1 MYIVH
6 SDVQVVFMFTERFI
20 RYIKFEKRYSPH
32 TVSAYQSDLDQF
44 ISFLNNPE
52 KKSPPPPSIITDP
65 SEITHYHI
73 RNWMVELMNQQIIA
87 RSINRKIAT
96 LRKYFKFL
104 LQEGVI
110 QINPASKINTP
121 KIPKNLPVIIEDARL
136 IQMLDENEVFSKD
149 FKGVRDKL
157 IIEMLFGTGMRLSE
171 LLGLKET
178 DINVYEDTIK
188 VLGKRNKE
196 RIIPVNKELMSLL
209 AEYLELKKN
218 QNFNNN
224 SLMLIVTDKGANAY
238 AKLIYLTVQKYLSYI
253 STQEKKSPHVLRHT
267 FATSLLNRGADLNA
281 IKELLGHANLSATQ
295 IYTHN
300 SVERLKSIYK
310 QAHPKA

>member
-1 MYIVH
+1 
-6 SDVQVVFMFTERFI
+6 MFLARFI
-20 RYIKFEKRYSPH
+20 QYIQFEKRYSPH

-44 ISFLNNPE
+44 IRFLNTPE
-52 KKSPPPPSIITDP
+52 ETITHP
-65 SEITHYHI
+65 SEITHHLI
-73 RNWMVELMNQQIIA
+73 RNWMVSMMSEGITA
-87 RSINRKIAT
+87 RSITRKIAT

-110 QINPASKINTP
+110 THNPASKINTP
-121 KIPKNLPVIIEDARL
+121 KSPKNLPVVVEDAKL
-136 IQMLDENEVFSKD
+136 TQMLDDNEVFSHD

-157 IIEMLFGTGMRLSE
+157 VLETLFGTGMRLAE
-171 LLGLKET
+171 LLGVKET
-178 DINVYEDTIK
+178 DINVYEGTVK
-188 VLGKRNKE
+188 VLGKRNKQ
-196 RIIPVNKELMSLL
+196 RLIPVNNELRLL
-209 AEYLELKKN
+209 IADYLELKKN
-218 QNFNNN
+218 QKFHNN
-224 SLMLIVTDKGANAY
+224 SLTLLVTNKGADAY
-238 AKLIYLTVQKYLSYI
+238 PKLIYLIVQKYLSHI
-253 STQEKKSPHVLRHT
+253 STQNKKSPHVLRHT

>member
-1 MYIVH
+1 
-6 SDVQVVFMFTERFI
+6 MFIDRFI

-44 ISFLNNPE
+44 IAFLNNPDKLIPAPTPE
-52 KKSPPPPSIITDP
+52 ITHP
-65 SEITHYHI
+65 TQITHYHI
-73 RNWMVELMNQQIIA
+73 RNWMVEMMNHQIIA

-110 QINPASKINTP
+110 EINPASKINTP
-121 KIPKNLPVIIEDARL
+121 KIPKNLPVIVEDVKL
-136 IQMLDENEVFSKD
+136 SQMLDENKVFSSD
-149 FKGVRDKL
+149 FKGLRDKL
-157 IIEMLFGTGMRLSE
+157 VIEMLFGTGMRLSE
-171 LLGLKET
+171 LLGVKDT
-178 DINVYEDTIK
+178 DINTYEGTIK

-196 RIIPVNKELMSLL
+196 RIIPVNHELKLL
-209 AEYLELKKN
+209 IAEYQQLKKK
-218 QNFNNN
+218 QDFFGNN
-224 SLMLIVTDKGANAY
+224 SLMLIVTDKGTNAY
-238 AKLIYLTVQKYLSYI
+238 SKLIYLIVQKYLSYI
-253 STQEKKSPHVLRHT
+253 STQTKKSPHVLRHT

-281 IKELLGHANLSATQ
+281 IKELLGHASLSATQ

-300 SVERLKSIYK
+300 SIERLKSIYK